1 MRNYSVNSPLTRVEK
16 VQYAL
21 LYAFVYLMS
30 LLPFCVLYLLSDFT
44 FLILYHWVGY
54 RKNIVQKN
62 LRDSFPEKTDAERLL
77 IEKKFYHFLCDYVFE
92 TIKLASMSH
101 AKILRHVKYIGIEQV
116 NESVAR
122 GQSVTLY
129 LAHYGNWEWITSITL
144 LLNPDNFN
152 SQVYHVLENKVL
164 DRLMLKLRS
173 RCGSV
178 NIERHV
184 LLRKVAEA
192 RRDGVP
198 MVIGFISDQG
208 PEMHTIHH
216 WLPFLNHDTAVI
228 TGTETV
234 SKKFD
239 FTCVYLDVQRPRRGY
254 YTVNIKMLTTTPAQY
269 KDFDITEMY
278 FKQLEQSIRRQ
289 PEIWL
294 WTHNRWKR
302 TRQQYEEY
310 IASHPNTRK

>member
-1 MRNYSVNSPLTRVEK
+1 MTKVEK
-16 VQYAL
+16 VLYAL
-21 LYAFVYLMS
+21 LYSFVYLMS
-30 LLPFCVLYLLSDFT
+30 LLPFCVLYLLSDFI
-44 FLILYHWVGY
+44 FFIMYHWVGY
-54 RKNIVQKN
+54 RKNIVKKN
-62 LRDSFPEKTDAERLL
+62 LRESFPEKSDEELL
-77 IEKKFYHFLCDYVFE
+77 QIEKKFYHFLCDYIFE
-92 TIKLASMSH
+92 TIKLMSISKEKMKH
-101 AKILRHVKYIGIEQV
+101 HVHFEGLNYIQEALNQGH
-116 NESVAR
+116 NVA
-122 GQSVTLY
+122 LY
-129 LAHYGNWEWITSITL
+129 LAHYGNWEWMTSMGL
-144 LLNPDNFN
+144 YLPNDLFLG
-152 SQVYHVLENKVL
+152 QVYHVLENKVF

-184 LLRKVAEA
+184 LLRKVAQV
-192 RRDGVP
+192 RHDGIP

-216 WLPFLNHDTAVI
+216 WLPFQNHDTAVI
-228 TGTETV
+228 TGTEAV

-254 YTVNIKMLTTTPAQY
+254 YTVDIKMLTTTPTDY

-278 FKQLEQSIRRQ
+278 FKELETSIRRQ

-310 IASHPNTRK
+310 IATHSNARKS